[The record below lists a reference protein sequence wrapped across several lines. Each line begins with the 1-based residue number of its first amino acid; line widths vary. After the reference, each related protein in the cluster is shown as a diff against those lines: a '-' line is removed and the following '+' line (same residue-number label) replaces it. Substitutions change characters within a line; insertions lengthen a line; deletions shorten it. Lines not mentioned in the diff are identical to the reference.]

1 MPDGGAAVGEGCG
14 GGGAGGT
21 GNGASGG
28 GAGAGA
34 EAAPGPSRLGMSI
47 EEASMAVI
55 EREIGEH
62 PYAGAEW
69 LVVRRIIHSTAD
81 FDFAGACAVRF
92 SGGAVEAGLRALRG
106 GRSIVADVNGVAGL
120 IGRQGPARHGNAVVC
135 RISDP
140 AVAKRAEKEG
150 TTRAQASMRESAG
163 DMDGGV
169 VVVGNAPT
177 ALLEVLAMADEGA
190 AAPALV
196 VGLPVGFISAAESKE
211 ALAARTDVAHITNAG
226 RKGGSAAA
234 AAAVNALFRM
244 L

>member
-1 MPDGGAAVGEGCG
+1 
-14 GGGAGGT
+14 
-21 GNGASGG
+21 
-28 GAGAGA
+28 
-34 EAAPGPSRLGMSI
+34 
-47 EEASMAVI
+47 MAVI

-81 FDFAGACAVRF
+81 FDFAGANAVRF
-92 SGGAVEAGLRALRG
+92 SGGGAVEAGLRALRG

-135 RISDP
+135 RISDR
-140 AVAKRAEKEG
+140 AVAERAEKEG

-211 ALAARTDVAHITNAG
+211 ALAARTDIAHITNAG